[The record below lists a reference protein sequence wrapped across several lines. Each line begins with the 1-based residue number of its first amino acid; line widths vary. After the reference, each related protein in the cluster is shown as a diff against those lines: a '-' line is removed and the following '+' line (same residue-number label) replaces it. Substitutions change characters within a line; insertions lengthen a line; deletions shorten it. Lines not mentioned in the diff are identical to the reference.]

1 MLTGFLSS
9 QRLHRMA
16 MLFSAYT
23 APQMGGQSDKWSR
36 LWRQYRPRLNTGSLG
51 GWCLLLVVLACFL
64 SLPWSIAYFNTSWP
78 GVEVKASPQSELALW
93 MGTDELARP
102 MLFRILLGGVIS
114 LSIGIFAAFIAV
126 VIGVT
131 WGTLAGYIGG
141 RTDAIMMRIVDV
153 LYSLPYILLVVLI
166 DMALSP
172 QVEDLAAWLMPDRW
186 ELQVPPKMIGEVA
199 SLLIAIGCVSWLTLS
214 RVIRGQVLS
223 LKNQP
228 FVESARAV
236 GVGPWRLM
244 RWHLLPNLLGPII
257 VYTTLTVPNAILQE
271 SFLSF
276 LGIGITDELPSW
288 GNLAKKGLQ
297 YLHGL
302 GGGSSQFRWWLV
314 VWPCIMLGVTLM
326 ALNFVGDALR
336 DRFDPKGRTKAG

>member
-1 MLTGFLSS
+1 
-9 QRLHRMA
+9 
-16 MLFSAYT
+16 
-23 APQMGGQSDKWSR
+23 MGGPTKTWQRW
-36 LWRQYRPRLNTGSLG
+36 WRQYRPRLSTGSIG
-51 GWCLLLVVLACFL
+51 GWCLLLVFLACFGA
-64 SLPWSIAYFNTSWP
+64 LPWSLQTYDRPMFDVD
-78 GVEVKASPQSELALW
+78 VEAAPAGAFALW
-93 MGTDELARP
+93 MGTDELGRSLLARVL
-102 MLFRILLGGVIS
+102 MGGVVS
-114 LSIGIFAAFIAV
+114 LGIGLFAACIAV

-131 WGTLAGYIGG
+131 WGTIAGYVGG
-141 RTDAIMMRIVDV
+141 RTDALMMRFVDV

-166 DMALSP
+166 DMALAP
-172 QVEDLAAWLMPDRW
+172 QVEALAAWWMPDRW
-186 ELQVPPKMIGEVA
+186 EIQAPPKLVGEVA

-236 GVGPWRLM
+236 GVGPLRLM

-257 VYTTLTVPNAILQE
+257 VYTTLTIPHAILQE

-288 GNLAKKGLQ
+288 GNLSKKGLQ
-297 YLHGL
+297 YLHAL

-314 VWPCIMLGVTLM
+314 VWPCVMLGVTLM

-336 DRFDPKGRTKAG
+336 DRFDPKGRTQAD